1 MAGVP
6 ATKSRPYLKSYW
18 NTSLTALHK
27 NVKYYRKLWIK
38 KGRPRGKD
46 YTSFIG
52 YKNAKT
58 EFRKAQR
65 RAVYDEETKDLKQ
78 LENEYDVDK
87 SKFYG
92 KISSRIKNKSV
103 GKNVLEVEGKLI
115 ADEDEL
121 LTVVCTVSFR
131 RSLYNV

>member
-1 MAGVP
+1 M
-6 ATKSRPYLKSYW
+6 
-18 NTSLTALHK
+18 
-27 NVKYYRKLWIK
+27 
-38 KGRPRGKD
+38 
-46 YTSFIG
+46 
-52 YKNAKT
+52 
-58 EFRKAQR
+58 
-65 RAVYDEETKDLKQ
+65 ETKDLKQ

-115 ADEDEL
+115 ANEDEL

-131 RSLYNV
+131 RVFITYKKINNALRQLNGD